1 MTEKNTFH
9 QIIRPLAVVAA
20 GILTVGSLAACGQKD
35 EPMMKDDKGGMNQ
48 EAPMS
53 SDGGGMD
60 DPMMS
65 DGGGMNESDGGMD
78 ESDGGMDDLMM
89 SDGGMD
95 EQEDDNDMGS
105 GAK

>member
-1 MTEKNTFH
+1 MTQKNTFY
-9 QIIRPLAVVAA
+9 QIIRPLAVAAA
-20 GILTVGSLAACGQKD
+20 GILTVSSLAACGQKD
-35 EPMMKDDKGGMNQ
+35 EPMMTDDKGGMNQ

-65 DGGGMNESDGGMD
+65 DGGGMD
-78 ESDGGMDDLMM
+78 ESDGGMDDPMM

>member
-9 QIIRPLAVVAA
+9 QIIRPLTVAAA
-20 GILTVGSLAACGQKD
+20 GILTVSSLAACGQKD
-35 EPMMKDDKGGMNQ
+35 EPMMNDDKGGMNQ

-60 DPMMS
+60 ES
-65 DGGGMNESDGGMD
+65 DGDMGEPDGGMN
-78 ESDGGMDDLMM
+78 
-89 SDGGMD
+89 

-105 GAK
+105 GSK